1 MKKKT
6 FTLIAGLLLA
16 GTSAMAEIQP
26 PQLKTEVLTAG
37 EKYVLFNKA
46 TPNGYMSRTSW
57 DGALYNLGATD
68 SHYADYQ
75 VEAVETSYGT
85 WMFKHDDVVPSLVDG
100 SDSIVATNYMCV
112 PSGTAN
118 VNMRDYEAEWTV
130 VGGDYEGYYKLIAG
144 DYNNTNVVG
153 LHMHLNK
160 GQQYWVISYPG
171 SGWHPDF
178 EILYDEIGNPV
189 YDLTDTYVQMADS
202 TSLNWAFV
210 KAENVAAYSSFASAY
225 EVINNFETSY
235 LGTEGYETGFQIT
248 ATEVERMY
256 NEVTLDDSVIAVIK
270 SLIDAK
276 VALYN
281 EIDVAVYTAEESG
294 DEVLLAAIA
303 TAMEVFNAKIDVESL
318 AAAKLAIIDAVA
330 THNQGMGDYTSLGTN
345 MSFEDLS
352 AQGGGTTTGVAA
364 PPVGWTLVLGGD
376 TVTTA
381 AEIKNHGVA
390 NWCGVNADC
399 TGEAKDGQYG
409 FGIWTAGLPTV
420 ELSQTIDGIENGT
433 YIVSAAL
440 MVGANGSGSRRTTQR
455 LFGNLNS
462 TYFGYEYDYDLSLLD
477 NSEVYDFAG
486 LEEPVT
492 DTQLQAMQVRAYVYD
507 GKLTFGLRTDG
518 NVAAALRSTSNSAGG
533 DGWFKVDN
541 FRIEKVGY
549 TADDAL
555 SVLAHYV
562 NQMSQYIENQDL
574 MSAAVYDMVESKV
587 EELGNYDESNTQ
599 AEINAA
605 ILLAKD
611 LLVAMDRSVKLY
623 AKLGQAIAEADENLS
638 IYGDLPGAGEYS
650 DIISEVVDKYEYGEY
665 ADDEIL
671 GVIAMLEEALETC
684 KKSEILVGKD
694 ITYLIKN
701 PSFED
706 MSTQPGGDSGG
717 VADAPKGW
725 NLILNGDTCRT
736 ASEITAHDVTG
747 WCAIN
752 SGDAISVTLDDGT
765 YVDRQPTDGDKLW
778 GIWTENVP
786 EVELSQTLKGMP
798 MGTYTFTADVMVQ
811 NNWAG
816 DNITT
821 QRIFAN
827 GYVQMFSTAEAHEL
841 NLPEDAKAAA
851 QRDIDFPEASV
862 PFLTYADY
870 TCFTDDRTTD
880 LLHKMSVTFA
890 VREDGIARIGFRT
903 NNVNT
908 NGVAKDDVASGDTDE
923 YGENVRGQ
931 GWFKVDNFTLFY
943 DSEEVPSAI
952 KCIDVESGAKASA
965 CEYYTLDGVRIAA
978 PQKGI
983 TLVKSVM
990 SDGQV
995 KVNKVQVK

>member
-1 MKKKT
+1 MKKC
-6 FTLIAGLLLA
+6 TLIAGLLLA
-16 GTSAMAEIQP
+16 SASAMAEIQP
-26 PQLKTEVLTAG
+26 PVLKTEVLTAG

-225 EVINNFETSY
+225 ELINNFETSY
-235 LGTEGYETGFQIT
+235 LGTEGYEAGFQIT

-381 AEIKNHGVA
+381 TEIKNHGVA

-409 FGIWTAGLPTV
+409 FGIWTAGFPTV

-492 DTQLQAMQVRAYVYD
+492 DTEMQAMQVRAYVYD

-518 NVAAALRSTSNSAGG
+518 NVAAALRSSSNSAGG

-623 AKLGQAIAEADENLS
+623 AQLGQALAEADDNLN

-650 DIISEVVDKYEYGEY
+650 DIIMEVLDKYEYGEY
-665 ADDEIL
+665 ADEEIP

-694 ITYLIKN
+694 ITYIIKN

-908 NGVAKDDVASGDTDE
+908 NGVAKDDVASGDYDE

-995 KVNKVQVK
+995 KVNKVLVK

>member
-1 MKKKT
+1 M
-6 FTLIAGLLLA
+6 
-16 GTSAMAEIQP
+16 
-26 PQLKTEVLTAG
+26 
-37 EKYVLFNKA
+37 
-46 TPNGYMSRTSW
+46 
-57 DGALYNLGATD
+57 
-68 SHYADYQ
+68 
-75 VEAVETSYGT
+75 
-85 WMFKHDDVVPSLVDG
+85 
-100 SDSIVATNYMCV
+100 
-112 PSGTAN
+112 
-118 VNMRDYEAEWTV
+118 
-130 VGGDYEGYYKLIAG
+130 
-144 DYNNTNVVG
+144 
-153 LHMHLNK
+153 
-160 GQQYWVISYPG
+160 
-171 SGWHPDF
+171 
-178 EILYDEIGNPV
+178 
-189 YDLTDTYVQMADS
+189 
-202 TSLNWAFV
+202 
-210 KAENVAAYSSFASAY
+210 
-225 EVINNFETSY
+225 
-235 LGTEGYETGFQIT
+235 
-248 ATEVERMY
+248 
-256 NEVTLDDSVIAVIK
+256 
-270 SLIDAK
+270 
-276 VALYN
+276 
-281 EIDVAVYTAEESG
+281 
-294 DEVLLAAIA
+294 
-303 TAMEVFNAKIDVESL
+303 
-318 AAAKLAIIDAVA
+318 
-330 THNQGMGDYTSLGTN
+330 
-345 MSFEDLS
+345 
-352 AQGGGTTTGVAA
+352 
-364 PPVGWTLVLGGD
+364 
-376 TVTTA
+376 
-381 AEIKNHGVA
+381 
-390 NWCGVNADC
+390 
-399 TGEAKDGQYG
+399 
-409 FGIWTAGLPTV
+409 
-420 ELSQTIDGIENGT
+420 
-433 YIVSAAL
+433 
-440 MVGANGSGSRRTTQR
+440 
-455 LFGNLNS
+455 
-462 TYFGYEYDYDLSLLD
+462 LD

-492 DTQLQAMQVRAYVYD
+492 DTELQAMQVRAYVYD

-518 NVAAALRSTSNSAGG
+518 NVAAALRSSSNSAGG

-574 MSAAVYDMVESKV
+574 MSTAVYDLVESKV

-611 LLVAMDRSVKLY
+611 LLVAMDHSVKLY
-623 AKLGQAIAEADENLS
+623 AQLGQALAEADENLS

-650 DIISEVVDKYEYGEY
+650 DIIMEVLDKYEYGEY
-665 ADDEIL
+665 ADEEIP

-694 ITYLIKN
+694 ITYIIKN

-725 NLILNGDTCRT
+725 NLLLNGDTCRT

-778 GIWTENVP
+778 GIWTESLP
-786 EVELSQTLKGMP
+786 EVELSQTLTGLP

-995 KVNKVQVK
+995 KVNKVLVK